1 MFSNMIGQF
10 IELLFFK
17 FGIVEGWL
25 LSFLDKKRCNN
36 HIHKFRIVQYTMDVG
51 AVAILRK
58 TAVSKAIFHFIQ
70 RLYSRQD
77 FRSTVVNLVT
87 GTSCFST
94 HNGEVY
100 LFGDFLA
107 FHFGSDG

>member
-17 FGIVEGWL
+17 FGIVERRL
-25 LSFLDKKRCNN
+25 LCFLDKKWSNY
-36 HIHKFRIVQYTMDVG
+36 HIHKFCIVQYAMDVS
-51 AVAILRK
+51 AVAILSE

-70 RLYSRQD
+70 RFYSRQD